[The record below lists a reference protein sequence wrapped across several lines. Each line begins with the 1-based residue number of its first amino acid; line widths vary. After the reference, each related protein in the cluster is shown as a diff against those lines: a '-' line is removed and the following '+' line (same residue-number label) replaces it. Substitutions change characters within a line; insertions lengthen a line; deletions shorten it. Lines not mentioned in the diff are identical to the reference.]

1 MKVKN
6 IKKKILIAI
15 IVLLFIILITYLV
28 GKPIIELTSNQEL
41 LKEKLNSFG
50 IFGGLIFIL
59 LVVLQVV
66 IALIPAEALE
76 IGGGYIFGT
85 IPGALICLTG
95 IIIGSL
101 LVILLTKKFGR
112 KFVNLFYS
120 DEKINSIKI
129 FNDEKKLEKIVFLIF
144 LIPGTPKDLLTYLIG
159 LTKLRISSYVLLTSL
174 ARFPSIIISTA
185 MGDAIRNNSYSEA
198 FLYFT
203 ISALTGLIG
212 FVIYELIITKTRIKS
227 KQV

>member
-6 IKKKILIAI
+6 KKSKILIAI

-85 IPGALICLTG
+85 IPGALICLVG

-198 FLYFT
+198 VLYFT

-212 FVIYELIITKTRIKS
+212 FVIYELLITKTRIKS